1 MRKLSACL
9 LFVLLLAGCKSPLE
23 KIDQFAAEEDFDG
36 ALAYL
41 VEKGVAPALSTELDR
56 NDEEVQKLLAARDL
70 YRTKIEERF
79 GKPAAA
85 TLDRGSSRTGR
96 RLAEAALA
104 RCVWSVELSQLSLRA
119 AKACARLDEGL
130 AAYSRIDKADLAG
143 HWKFVDSFKPDA
155 RLAADDSAF
164 IEALR
169 SASRA
174 IAKSEAE
181 ALRADL
187 ARGDEAAV
195 KARIDGLRRL
205 YADEGQL
212 GKVAV
217 FAQDIL
223 TSHLEPRLLEG
234 AEVRAFLAS
243 RDKWRGITEPQLGE
257 IVATLLSAADGWM
270 SRSLLLAVE
279 RKHDAKDLVDAVEE
293 LYAAGGS
300 QGQATFGLA
309 DLHVIRGARL
319 AKEGVN
325 ASAALFHF
333 ERAKELDPAADVA
346 GLMALARSTRSKLK
360 EMTVSLTLSSGSEAS
375 PDTIGP
381 VYYISALSLIDKTR
395 DGVRWAL
402 AEPETAGADVT
413 LFIQKA
419 ERFVP
424 KMADLSVVQSRYFAH
439 MQTVPNPQKGYLK
452 GQLNAAEMSYQFAL
466 SSYNS
471 AVSSFNIYPS
481 QYSLNTVNYAENNL
495 ESARTHYNSLVSL
508 YNATPSTVEEPVYM
522 PYSFFE
528 GNMRCGY
535 VAAGKVVVQGAEAQF
550 ASRRVDSH
558 YVRLNTKFTDISS
571 TNRRDVHYPVDNVS
585 EQLFANIYAVA
596 ADVTEKVASVRI
608 LPADEFIG
616 NLSEGEKG
624 CVAYAMH
631 PLKKPDV
638 AGLGLPSWARKYAE
652 ACRFVGV
659 KVLPPERF
667 LERCVRDYPAA
678 FDDPRS
684 IAQMRGMVCRID
696 CQSPFGDSRGS
707 GAVISPDGLILTA
720 AHVIR
725 GSANKVVF
733 NSGPNK
739 GEFET
744 EIVFVDD
751 RSDVAVLRA
760 KSLRPDRW
768 FNVRLAGF
776 PSPGDPI
783 MAIGYPGRPSSGD
796 ATQDFVTKGIIS
808 ASNSSKGWLVADLTV
823 ASGNSGGPIIS
834 TKTGEIVGVV
844 SQVISA
850 SIKKD
855 YAASGYWCK
864 AFPAARLTEALGLK
878 DRP

>member
-1 MRKLSACL
+1 MRQLTACL

-23 KIDQFAAEEDFDG
+23 KIDQFTAEDDFDG

-41 VEKGVAPALSTELDR
+41 VEKGVAPTLSPELDR
-56 NDEEVQKLLAARDL
+56 NDEDVQKLLAARDL
-70 YRTKIEERF
+70 YRAKIEDRF
-79 GKPAAA
+79 GKSAAA
-85 TLDRGSSRTGR
+85 TLERGSSRMGQ
-96 RLAEAALA
+96 RLADAALA
-104 RCVWSVELSQLSLRA
+104 RCVWSSELSQLSVRA

-130 AAYSRIDKADLAG
+130 AAYARLDKADMAG
-143 HWKFVDSFKPDA
+143 HWKFVDLFKPDA
-155 RLAADDSAF
+155 KLAVDDTAF
-164 IEALR
+164 IEALQ

-174 IAKSEAE
+174 IVKSEAE
-181 ALRADL
+181 GLRGDL
-187 ARGDEAAV
+187 ARGDEVAV
-195 KARIDGLRRL
+195 KTRMEGLRRL

-212 GKVAV
+212 GRVAV
-217 FAQDIL
+217 FAQEIL
-223 TSHLEPRLLEG
+223 SSHLAPRLLEG
-234 AEVRAFLAS
+234 AEVRAFLVS
-243 RDKWRGITEPQLGE
+243 RNNWRGITDPQLSE
-257 IVATLLSAADGWM
+257 VVATLLSAADGWM
-270 SRSLLLAVE
+270 SRSLQLAVE

-293 LYAAGGS
+293 LFAARGA

-333 ERAKELDPAADVA
+333 ERARELDPAADVA
-346 GLMALARSTRSKLK
+346 ALADLARSTRSKLK
-360 EMTVSLTLSSGSEAS
+360 AMTVSLTLSSGSEAA

-439 MQTVPNPQKGYLK
+439 MQSVPNPQKGYLK

-508 YNATPSTVEEPVYM
+508 YNATPTTVEEPVYM

-535 VAAGKVVVQGAEAQF
+535 VAVGKVVGAETQF

-631 PLKKPDV
+631 PLKKPD
-638 AGLGLPSWARKYAE
+638 ADGLGLPAWARKYAE

-659 KVLPPERF
+659 KVLPPERY

-684 IAQMRGMVCRID
+684 IDQMRGMVCRID

-733 NSGPNK
+733 NTGPNK

-760 KSLRPDRW
+760 KSLRADRW

-796 ATQDFVTKGIIS
+796 ASQDFVTKGIIS

>member
-1 MRKLSACL
+1 MRKLSAFL
-9 LFVLLLAGCKSPLE
+9 LFVLLLVGCKSPIE
-23 KIDQFAAEEDFDG
+23 KIDQFTAEDNFEG

-41 VEKGVAPALSTELDR
+41 VEKGAAPTLSPELDR

-79 GKPAAA
+79 GKSAAA
-85 TLDRGSSRTGR
+85 TLDRGSSRTGK
-96 RLAEAALA
+96 RLADAALA
-104 RCVWSVELSQLSLRA
+104 RCVWSSELSQLSVRA

-130 AAYSRIDKADLAG
+130 AAYARLNKADLAG
-143 HWKFVDSFKPDA
+143 HWKFVDLFKPDA
-155 RLAADDSAF
+155 SSAADDSAF
-164 IEALR
+164 IEALQ

-181 ALRADL
+181 SLRGDI

-195 KARIDGLRRL
+195 KARMEGLRRL
-205 YADEGQL
+205 YVDEGQL
-212 GKVAV
+212 SRVAM
-217 FAQDIL
+217 FAQEIL
-223 TSHLEPRLLEG
+223 SAHLAPRLLEG

-243 RDKWRGITEPQLGE
+243 RNKWRGITEPQLSE
-257 IVATLLSAADGWM
+257 VVATLLSAADGWM
-270 SRSLLLAVE
+270 SRSLLLAVD
-279 RKHDAKDLVDAVEE
+279 RQHDAKDLVDAVEE
-293 LYAAGGS
+293 LYSARGA
-300 QGQATFGLA
+300 QRQAMFGLA

-319 AKEGVN
+319 AKEGAN

-333 ERAKELDPAADVA
+333 ERARELDPSADIAALA
-346 GLMALARSTRSKLK
+346 ELARSTRSKLK
-360 EMTVSLTLSSGSEAS
+360 AMTVSLTLSSGSEAA

-439 MQTVPNPQKGYLK
+439 MQSVPNPQKGYLK

-471 AVSSFNIYPS
+471 AVSSFNIYPT

-495 ESARTHYNSLVSL
+495 ESARTRYNSLVSL
-508 YNATPSTVEEPVYM
+508 YNATPTTVEEPVYM

-535 VAAGKVVVQGAEAQF
+535 VAAGKVVVQGAETQF

-616 NLSEGEKG
+616 NLSEGEKA

-631 PLKKPDV
+631 PLKKPDAV
-638 AGLGLPSWARKYAE
+638 GLGLPAWASKFAD

-659 KVLPPERF
+659 KVLPPERYI
-667 LERCVRDYPAA
+667 ERCVRDYPAA
-678 FDDPRS
+678 FDDPSS
-684 IAQMRGMVCRID
+684 IAEMRGMVCRLD

-733 NSGPNK
+733 NNGPNK

-760 KSLRPDRW
+760 KSLRAERW

-783 MAIGYPGRPSSGD
+783 MAIGYPGRPNSGD

>member
-1 MRKLSACL
+1 MRQLTACL

-23 KIDQFAAEEDFDG
+23 KIDQFAAEDDFDG

-41 VEKGVAPALSTELDR
+41 VEKGVAPTLSSELDR
-56 NDEEVQKLLAARDL
+56 NDEEVQKLLAAREL

-79 GKPAAA
+79 GKAAAA
-85 TLDRGSSRTGR
+85 TLERGNSRTGS
-96 RLAEAALA
+96 RLADAALA
-104 RCVWSVELSQLSLRA
+104 RCVWSSELSQLSVRA
-119 AKACARLDEGL
+119 AKVCARLDEGL
-130 AAYSRIDKADLAG
+130 AAYARLDKADMAG
-143 HWKFVDSFKPDA
+143 HWKFVDRFKPDA
-155 RLAADDSAF
+155 RLAVDDAAF
-164 IEALR
+164 IEALQ

-174 IAKSEAE
+174 IAKAEAE
-181 ALRADL
+181 ALRGDL
-187 ARGDEAAV
+187 ARGDESAV
-195 KARIDGLRRL
+195 KARMEGLRRL

-212 GKVAV
+212 GRVAV
-217 FAQDIL
+217 FAQEIL
-223 TSHLEPRLLEG
+223 SAHLSPRLLEG
-234 AEVRAFLAS
+234 AEVRAFVAS
-243 RDKWRGITEPQLGE
+243 RKKWRGITEPQLSE
-257 IVATLLSAADGWM
+257 VVATLLSAADGWM

-293 LYAAGGS
+293 LFIARGA

-319 AKEGVN
+319 AKEGLN

-333 ERAKELDPAADVA
+333 ERARELDPAADVA
-346 GLMALARSTRSKLK
+346 ALAELARSTRSKLK
-360 EMTVSLTLSSGSEAS
+360 TMTVSLTLSSGAEAA

-424 KMADLSVVQSRYFAH
+424 KMADLSVVHSRYFAH
-439 MQTVPNPQKGYLK
+439 MQSVPNPQKGYLK

-508 YNATPSTVEEPVYM
+508 YNATPTTVEEPVYM

-535 VAAGKVVVQGAEAQF
+535 VAAGKVVVQGAETQF
-550 ASRRVDSH
+550 SSRRVDSH

-585 EQLFANIYAVA
+585 EQLFANIYALA

-631 PLKKPDV
+631 PLKKPDA
-638 AGLGLPSWARKYAE
+638 AGLGLPAWARKFAE

-659 KVLPPERF
+659 KVLPPERY

-751 RSDVAVLRA
+751 RSDVALLRA
-760 KSLRPDRW
+760 KSLRSDRW

-855 YAASGYWCK
+855 YAASGFWCK